1 MKAKRRC
8 PDSEGGSASF
18 AAGRAGPGLED
29 FPKCPLAAMGSAPSR
44 SLLLSLLS
52 LLPAVCGDCGP
63 LPKLSRAEPPEDVRH
78 KDSFPVG
85 SQVTY
90 RCLQNLSKI
99 PSRLDTIKCLS
110 NSLWSNL
117 QEFCDRSCQSPPH
130 VAFAKL
136 SEEDEMK
143 NFYAVGITVS
153 YDCSPG
159 YENSTAE
166 LPSSTCRENSTW
178 SEVAELCH
186 NAPISLEQSCGPPTK
201 PEHGAVEVTDYHFLA
216 SAKVVCDEGYTLS
229 SRESFIYCF
238 TWGHGVAWT
247 PLPTCQASPSAT
259 GTTAVTNS
267 TPHLEEKA
275 SESRYI
281 LPLVLIPC
289 VTGAAVLIAW
299 SIKKCSERK
308 KTGSYKPNPA
318 DEEQNLQHRAQS

>member
-85 SQVTY
+85 S
-90 RCLQNLSKI
+90 
-99 PSRLDTIKCLS
+99 
-110 NSLWSNL
+110 